1 MILSLKNPKTDNY
14 KSLKN
19 LILSEDF
26 SWYYHEIST
35 FDYNLDSECPNKT
48 KYGNLPF
55 YGHTL
60 LDRPDGP
67 KKYKKISEV
76 KSQYFDLGYTVFEE
90 ILNFNNYKSG
100 YFYLRMNVNCV
111 HSDTNFQYSMPHV
124 DHRFPHKNIIVYLTN
139 SGGSTIIDDEIYDP
153 MEDDIIMFEGEHYL
167 EKPKKDRRIILVSTI
182 FTDFIGF

>member
-1 MILSLKNPKTDNY
+1 MILPLKNPNTDNY

-19 LILSEDF
+19 FILSEDF
-26 SWYYHEIST
+26 PWFYHETST
-35 FDYNLDSECPNKT
+35 FDCNSDLKYSSEN

-76 KSQYFDLGYTVFEE
+76 KSQYFNLAYNVFEE
-90 ILNFNNYKSG
+90 ILNFNNYELG
-100 YFYLRMNVNCV
+100 YFYIRMNVNCV
-111 HSDTNFQYSMPHV
+111 HSDTDLQYSMPHV

-139 SGGSTIIDDEIYDP
+139 SGGSTIVDDNKYDP
-153 MEDDIIMFEGEHYL
+153 IEDDIIMFEGEHYL
-167 EKPKKDRRIILVSTI
+167 EKPKKNRRIILVSTI